1 MPTTGPHSLDPSKST
16 PSQNADVY
24 EIRIRGILD
33 DHWQPW
39 FEGMILKADAQYD
52 GGQGCT
58 VITGPLADQPALH
71 GVLERIRDLNLTLIS
86 VRRLSEEPTATGDT
100 AEALLREEN
109 GSETP

>member
-1 MPTTGPHSLDPSKST
+1 MPTTDPHSSDSCKPRS
-16 PSQNADVY
+16 SQNADVY

-33 DHWQPW
+33 EHWQQW
-39 FEGMILKADAQYD
+39 FEGMTLRADAQYD

-58 VITGPLADQPALH
+58 IITGPLADQPALH
-71 GVLERIRDLNLTLIS
+71 GVLERIRDLNLILIS
-86 VRRLSEEPTATGDT
+86 VRRLSEEPTATGGT